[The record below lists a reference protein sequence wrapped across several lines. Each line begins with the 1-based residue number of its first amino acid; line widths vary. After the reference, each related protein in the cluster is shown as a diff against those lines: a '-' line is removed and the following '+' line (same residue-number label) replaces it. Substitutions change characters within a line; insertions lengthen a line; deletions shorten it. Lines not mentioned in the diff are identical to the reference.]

1 MTEVTTHHTTLPANF
16 GESLMKGIAETR
28 SAMNVSGGG
37 KPLLRL
43 LKSGKWVIGQ
53 QNEPVEATAEWAVN
67 IASLAR
73 GWVCW
78 YDGEL
83 LGQTMA
89 SVQAERLPQPTPISV
104 PQPAPVDRVPFAE
117 QFSMELTCILGEAEG
132 TEVLYKNH
140 SAGFT
145 DAFNKLLGE
154 IQARWSA
161 DPVYFWPVITLQQT
175 SYQHK
180 KHGEIWKPLLEVV
193 AWTDQDGEFSP
204 DSTAAEPAGAVAP
217 VEPAKVARAPR
228 AAQRAP
234 EPVPEPLPSA
244 HTHVGQR
251 RRPAAR

>member
-1 MTEVTTHHTTLPANF
+1 MNDVTPHHAPLPANF

-28 SAMNVSGGG
+28 STMMTSGGG

-53 QNEPVEATAEWAVN
+53 QNEPVEAASEWAVN

-78 YDGEL
+78 DDGEL

-89 SVQAERLPQPTPISV
+89 SVQAERIPQPP
-104 PQPAPVDRVPFAE
+104 PVNGTAFAE

-145 DAFNKLLGE
+145 DAFSKLLSE

-161 DPVYFWPVITLQQT
+161 DPVYFWPVITLAQT

-180 KHGEIWKPLLEVV
+180 KHGEIWKPLLPIV
-193 AWTDQDGEFSP
+193 AWTDQNGDFAP
-204 DSTAAEPAGAVAP
+204 DSEPAQEVKP
-217 VEPAKVARAPR
+217 VEPAKAARSRQAT
-228 AAQRAP
+228 QRAP
-234 EPVPEPLPSA
+234 EPVPTA
-244 HTHVGQR
+244 QTHIGQR